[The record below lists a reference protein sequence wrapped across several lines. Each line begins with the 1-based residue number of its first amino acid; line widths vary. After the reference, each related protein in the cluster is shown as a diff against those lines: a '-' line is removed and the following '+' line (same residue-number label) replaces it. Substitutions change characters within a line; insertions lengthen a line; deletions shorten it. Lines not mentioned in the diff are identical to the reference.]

1 MLRGMTPTVATPTDN
16 PKTSHATGGG
26 VTSGDRTRLLYMV
39 TNPLSARYLL
49 RGQLADMERRG
60 YAVTLVTSPG
70 PDLVL
75 TGRREGVE
83 TIGVRMRREIA
94 PLSDLRSLR
103 ELTRVLRQ
111 VQPAITKAGTPKAGL
126 LGGLAAVATGVP
138 CRVYMLHG
146 LRMETATGFKRV
158 LLWMAEW
165 VACRTA
171 HRVISV
177 SPSLLREA
185 ERLRLLRRGS
195 GLVLGNGTSNGTDY
209 RRFAVSADRLSAAR
223 ALREELQ
230 IPDSAPVVG
239 FVGRLTTDKGI
250 LELLTAH
257 RSLRERFPDLRLLL
271 VGGTDPDDPLPVTTA
286 SLLRSSPGVI
296 ETGWLADTP
305 SAYHAMDVLALPTLR
320 EGFPNVSLEA
330 AAAGLPVV
338 TTSATGAVDSV
349 VDGVTGFIVPPRDPY
364 LLAGALG
371 RLLDDPQLARQM
383 GDLGLARV
391 QADFDQHDVW
401 DRIDGLFRQMTTESG
416 ILEDGGHVRKR
427 RLTGPLDTSRR
438 HLASVL
444 GRGETLSH
452 RD

>member
-1 MLRGMTPTVATPTDN
+1 MLRGMMPTVALPTDA
-16 PKTSHATGGG
+16 PETSHALSAD
-26 VTSGDRTRLLYMV
+26 VISGARTRLLYLV

-49 RGQLADMERRG
+49 HGQLAEMERRG

-75 TGRREGVE
+75 TARREGVE
-83 TIGVRMRREIA
+83 TVGVRMRREIT

-111 VQPAITKAGTPKAGL
+111 VQPVITKAGTPKAGL
-126 LGGLAAVATGVP
+126 LGGLAAAATGVP
-138 CRVYMLHG
+138 CRIYMLRG

-171 HRVISV
+171 HRVIAV

-195 GLVLGNGTSNGTDY
+195 GLVLGNGTSNGIDHC
-209 RRFAVSADRLSAAR
+209 RFAVSTDHLSAAR
-223 ALREELQ
+223 GLREKLR

-239 FVGRLTTDKGI
+239 FVGRLTVDKGI
-250 LELLTAH
+250 FELLTAH

-271 VGGTDPDDPLPVTTA
+271 VGGTDPDDPLPATTA
-286 SLLRSSPGVI
+286 LLLRNSPGVI

-305 SAYHAMDVLALPTLR
+305 SVYHAMDVLALPTFR

-349 VDGVTGFIVPPRDPY
+349 VDGVTGFVVPPRDPY
-364 LLAGALG
+364 LLAAALG
-371 RLLDDPQLARQM
+371 RLLDDPQLARRM
-383 GDLGLARV
+383 GDCGLARV
-391 QADFDQHDVW
+391 KADFDQHDVW
-401 DRIDGLFRQMTTESG
+401 DRLDGFFRQMVAESG
-416 ILEDGGHVRKR
+416 IRESGGRGRKR
-427 RLTGPLDTSRR
+427 RLAGMLDTSRNHGTGAR
-438 HLASVL
+438 
-444 GRGETLSH
+444 
-452 RD
+452 